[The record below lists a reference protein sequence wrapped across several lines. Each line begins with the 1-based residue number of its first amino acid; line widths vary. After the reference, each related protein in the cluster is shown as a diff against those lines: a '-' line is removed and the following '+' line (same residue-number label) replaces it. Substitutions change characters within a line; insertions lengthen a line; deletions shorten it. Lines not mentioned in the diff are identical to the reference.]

1 MHFIKTFKINNM
13 SKYWHISAKENRESI
28 LKNGLKCDNKGYIYL
43 INRLYDEL
51 HDFDVKISIPDSIA
65 ISQVFLK
72 DYDLFEIDS
81 EGLTSKILRDNVRE
95 KLSNYQNRIKQ
106 SLINPEHINFIS
118 HQRVNIREVL
128 EYDFYKLIILTQS
141 LHLIITKKQTE
152 EIKKTDVD
160 LALLKSSLKEQFEME
175 LETRKEMIE
184 KFLM

>member
-1 MHFIKTFKINNM
+1 M

-51 HDFDVKISIPDSIA
+51 HVFHVKISIPDSIA
-65 ISQVFLK
+65 VSQVFLK

-81 EGLTSKILRDNVRE
+81 EGLSSNILRDNVRE
-95 KLSNYQNRIKQ
+95 KLSNCQNRVKQ
-106 SLINPEHINFIS
+106 SIINPEYVKLIS

-128 EYDFYKLIILTQS
+128 KYDFYKLFIVTQAS
-141 LHLIITKKQTE
+141 DLNVTKKKAE

-160 LALLKSSLKEQFEME
+160 LAFLKNSLKERFE
-175 LETRKEMIE
+175 LELESRKEIIE
-184 KFLM
+184 KFEI

>member
-1 MHFIKTFKINNM
+1 
-13 SKYWHISAKENRESI
+13 
-28 LKNGLKCDNKGYIYL
+28 
-43 INRLYDEL
+43 
-51 HDFDVKISIPDSIA
+51 
-65 ISQVFLK
+65 
-72 DYDLFEIDS
+72 
-81 EGLTSKILRDNVRE
+81 LTSKILRDNVRE
-95 KLSNYQNRIKQ
+95 KLSNCQNRIKQ